1 MYILAA
7 NARWADAEE
16 FRPLLDEV
24 LSHITDEK
32 PITARQC
39 IQTLPE
45 IAAFQP
51 RLAPRIRQAL
61 EHLDLTG
68 YRGSMA
74 AADFKGRG
82 GRAGKT
88 SLKGRVCRQRAAN
101 CSVREDETVERIPL
115 DDCAGPSKNF
125 P

>member
-1 MYILAA
+1 MRNRALYILAA

-68 YRGSMA
+68 YRGSMQPLILKDA
-74 AADFKGRG
+74 AAALEK
-82 GRAGKT
+82 
-88 SLKGRVCRQRAAN
+88 L
-101 CSVREDETVERIPL
+101 P
-115 DDCAGPSKNF
+115 
-125 P
+125 